1 MVQSLRFAT
10 LDVFT
15 TQPYSGN
22 PLGVVFLPDS
32 SSSSSSSPITQ
43 EQKQLIAR
51 EFNLSETIFIHP
63 TNQSTPSSRAI
74 DIFTTTE
81 ELPFAGHPT
90 IGAASWFL
98 EHSSNEADKA
108 NVQTL
113 ITKAGPFAISRVPSS
128 QSGDV
133 AAKIAHNVHIHS
145 SRFALSE
152 LLRLHPSL
160 VPFLNQSTS
169 QDSFPVFSIVKG
181 MSQVLVELPSL
192 EALAATEAPMGGED
206 IPCKSVSEGGY
217 LDAGWEGSGLI
228 MVYFHV
234 PGVLDESTG
243 KKVIRSRMFLRNFED
258 PATGSAA
265 SGLASYLALMG
276 TDVGATTE
284 FDIVQGVEMGRRSDI
299 SVAVTVGAGGQEKK
313 IETVELRGCA
323 VKVTSGELVI

>member
-32 SSSSSSSPITQ
+32 PSSSPITQ

-63 TNQSTPSSRAI
+63 TSKSSPSSRTI
-74 DIFTTTE
+74 DIFTTAE
-81 ELPFAGHPT
+81 EIPFAGHPT

-98 EHSSNEADKA
+98 EHSANEADKE

-113 ITKAGPFAISRVPSS
+113 ITKAGPFAISRVLSS
-128 QSGDV
+128 QSGAV
-133 AAKIAHNVHIHS
+133 AAKIAHNVHVHS

-160 VPFLNQSTS
+160 VPFLNQSR

-192 EALAATEAPMGGED
+192 EALAATEGPVSGEV

-217 LDAGWEGSGLI
+217 LDPGWEGPGLI
-228 MVYFHV
+228 VVYFYV

-276 TDVGATTE
+276 TDAGATVE

-313 IETVELRGCA
+313 IETVELRGSA
-323 VKVTSGELVI
+323 VKVTSGGLVI

>member
-1 MVQSLRFAT
+1 MVQTLRFAT

-32 SSSSSSSPITQ
+32 SSTPITQ
-43 EQKQLIAR
+43 EQKQLIAQ

-63 TNQSTPSSRAI
+63 TSQSSPSSRTI

-90 IGAASWFL
+90 IGAVSWFL
-98 EHSSNEADKA
+98 EHSANEADKT

-113 ITKAGPFAISRVPSS
+113 ITKAGPFAISRVPGS
-128 QSGDV
+128 QSGAV

-145 SRFALSE
+145 SRFAVSE

-160 VPFLNQSTS
+160 VPFLGQGGP
-169 QDSFPVFSIVKG
+169 DSFPVFSIVKG

-192 EALAATEAPMGGED
+192 EALAATECPVSGEV
-206 IPCKSVSEGGY
+206 IPCKSVAEGGY
-217 LDAGWEGSGLI
+217 LDAGWEESGLVV
-228 MVYFHV
+228 VYFYV
-234 PGVLDESTG
+234 RDVYDETTG
-243 KKVIRSRMFLRNFED
+243 KKVIRSRMLLRNIED

-265 SGLASYLALMG
+265 SGLASYLAL
-276 TDVGATTE
+276 TGAEAGSTAE

-299 SVAVTVGAGGQEKK
+299 SVAVTVGARGQEKK
-313 IETVELRGCA
+313 IETVELRGSA